1 MCSAPF
7 RQYVRRD
14 DVKRSHSEGKFAVWF
29 LFLKQYP
36 LRTWQHVELPDAEAA
51 TVPEELLHTDLL
63 CFHFNLQQSAAWM
76 RLLPR
81 NPLILIQDLNFSG
94 LLLQIEQAS
103 NRNVASLVSDKS
115 AAKTANFILI
125 LDHLKRSL
133 GDISQ

>member
-1 MCSAPF
+1 
-7 RQYVRRD
+7 
-14 DVKRSHSEGKFAVWF
+14 
-29 LFLKQYP
+29 
-36 LRTWQHVELPDAEAA
+36 
-51 TVPEELLHTDLL
+51 
-63 CFHFNLQQSAAWM
+63 M

-103 NRNVASLVSDKS
+103 SRNAAFLISDKS
-115 AAKTANFILI
+115 AAKTANFIPI